1 MTTIVIVMEDGARFA
16 EIISN
21 SCNTILLLLLPSIMF
36 RSFCNTNWFY
46 SLSLQGL
53 DKMPGG
59 RPRRRG
65 VASRYQRDPTPS
77 AEEQPIANEEQATA
91 DESSGRRQSTR
102 RLQFVAEPT
111 PQQGVTTTTT
121 RSSSSSSDS
130 EHGGQET
137 PEESG
142 STERPKIFQRGP
154 SSLPSAPIVPSRR
167 PVIRPCGDK

>member
-1 MTTIVIVMEDGARFA
+1 MEDGARFA

-77 AEEQPIANEEQATA
+77 AEEQPTA
-91 DESSGRRQSTR
+91 DEEQPTRTSSGRRQSTR

-111 PQQGVTTTTT
+111 AQQGVTTTTT

-137 PEESG
+137 PGESA
-142 STERPKIFQRGP
+142 STERPKIYQRGP